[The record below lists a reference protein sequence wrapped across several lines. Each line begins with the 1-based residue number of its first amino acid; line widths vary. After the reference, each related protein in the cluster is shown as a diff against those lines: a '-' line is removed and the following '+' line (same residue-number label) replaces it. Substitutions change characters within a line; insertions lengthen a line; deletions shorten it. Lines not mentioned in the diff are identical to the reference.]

1 MKETIQNR
9 LTSLREN
16 LGINKSELARK
27 LNLTPQAISSIE
39 LGKAALT
46 DRNIDHIC
54 LTFGIRE
61 EWLRYGTGE
70 MFVDKDSTLKRELMQ
85 IFEGLSPSS
94 RKMILS
100 FARTMFENDQ
110 AMQSRDASDDVPD
123 EQSGEKAPHPIHE
136 QARA

>member
-9 LTSLREN
+9 LTALREK

-39 LGKAALT
+39 LGKANLT

-54 LTFGIRE
+54 LTFGVRE
-61 EWLRYGTGE
+61 DWLRYGTGE
-70 MFVDKDSTLKRELMQ
+70 MYADKDSTLKRELMQ
-85 IFEGLSPSS
+85 IFEDLSPAS

-110 AMQSRDASDDVPD
+110 AVQIGGGGVPD
-123 EQSGEKAPHPIHE
+123 EQALRGEPLEREKG
-136 QARA
+136 QKVG